1 MGKTDR
7 LSGLDMDYLRSQLRS
22 QADILENM
30 LYNIENSKSID
41 YDYVSH
47 MLFEL
52 EKGVRK
58 TRRKQ
63 MCN

>member
-1 MGKTDR
+1 MGRIDS
-7 LSGLDMDYLRSQLRS
+7 LSGLDMDYLKSQLRS

-30 LYNIENSKSID
+30 LYNIENSDSLE
-41 YDYVSH
+41 YDYVSQ

-58 TRRKQ
+58 IRKKQ
-63 MCN
+63 MFN